1 MPAKVKQIKEDAI
14 VTIEVNKVFYKMVK
28 DLSGFLI
35 SGMELT
41 SADDLQSIM
50 KKDFDKMSDPERG
63 VYTLTLLLA
72 EIEVQAQKQDKLE
85 ETEILLPDDPGF
97 VKPDLP
103 NED

>member
-14 VTIEVNKVFYKMVK
+14 VTIEVNKIFYKMVK

-35 SGMELT
+35 SGMEIK
-41 SADDLQSIM
+41 SASDLQSIM
-50 KKDFDKMSDPERG
+50 KKDFDKMTDPEKG

-72 EIEVQAQKQDKLE
+72 EIEVQADKQDKIE
-85 ETEILLPDDPGF
+85 ETEILLPNDPGF
-97 VKPDLP
+97 EKPDLS